1 MSITLILTGDSQPG
15 SSIIS
20 RTVKVRARVTQ
31 EWQPEDNDYERWT
44 AGKRKTV
51 AEGVC
56 QLVWDY
62 AERNG
67 QKPGAKDLPGRLQV
81 LFSTHTRQ
89 DE

>member
-31 EWQPEDNDYERWT
+31 EWQPKDKDYERWT
-44 AGKRKTV
+44 AGSRKTV

-62 AERNG
+62 AEMNG
-67 QKPGAKDLPGRLQV
+67 QKPGPRELPGRLQV
-81 LFSTHTRQ
+81 IFSTHTRQ
-89 DE
+89 E